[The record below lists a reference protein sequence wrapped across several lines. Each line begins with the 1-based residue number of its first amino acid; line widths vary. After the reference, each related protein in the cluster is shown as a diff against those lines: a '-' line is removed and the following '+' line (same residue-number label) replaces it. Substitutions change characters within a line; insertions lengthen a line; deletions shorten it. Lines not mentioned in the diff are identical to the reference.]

1 MPWLPLIC
9 AASMSQDGGAEEL
22 RAPIQARGLETAP
35 TDPARGTPAPTEVDG
50 VIIVGR
56 RGAAPIAPQAEFGA
70 ADIDAFGADDVGG
83 VIARTLESIGE
94 RGAAIILV
102 NGRRV
107 ADPAMFY
114 GFPPDALVRVEAL
127 PPQAAVLYGVDARR
141 RVLNIV
147 LQQRFTSRDG
157 QLEIT
162 QPTAGGMSG
171 LTGDLR
177 LAAIADDRARQAG
190 VRLTR
195 ETSLRSDERSDY
207 SGAGLGDESVT
218 LRPQSDTLSANA
230 MRTGVLGDWSTTL
243 GANGRLQEARTMSR
257 LQGQSLAR
265 RRTLGS
271 LALSAGLSGQVRAWP
286 VQVGLN
292 AQMSRSDQGG
302 PIGMTAT
309 NTALAATLDASRGLA
324 ELPAGPLLLNLTAG
338 ASRSGS
344 RADFGGERSSRSLTT
359 GDLAVGV
366 NIPLSRATSVGA
378 GARSGRPGP
387 VAVGEASVQ
396 LGANLR
402 RAGGDSGAGGTVSL
416 SWAPLQ
422 RLRFTGAWSTS
433 AEGVSEAQRLAPVV
447 FGAPILVYDF
457 QTGSAGEVLPILGGD
472 PELRAPRLV
481 QRSAGVSVGPL
492 SAWKIA
498 GAANLERAEATD
510 GVGHLPTPTPQLEAV
525 FPERFGRDE
534 TGRLVSID
542 LRPLNLH
549 ALRSEKLSS
558 SLSFAIPLAKEGEG
572 PAGLL
577 RFALNHT
584 WQISNEVILREG
596 LRPLDRLAGDGG
608 GQPGQELSLVL
619 DGRRGSWGGNAAVRW
634 REGYRV
640 RREAGRDGPDDLR
653 VSGLG
658 TVDARLTYRFAA
670 RDSWAAN
677 APPHGRNAGIQVEFG
692 IENLFDAR
700 PRARLGDGR
709 SAPGYRRDD
718 QDPIGRRARLGFK
731 RRF

>member
-1 MPWLPLIC
+1 MPLLPLIC
-9 AASMSQDGGAEEL
+9 AALMSQDGGAVQL
-22 RAPIQARGLETAP
+22 RSPIQARGMETAP
-35 TDPARGTPAPTEVDG
+35 TDPAREAPAPTEVEG
-50 VIIVGR
+50 VVIVGR
-56 RGAAPIAPQAEFGA
+56 RGAAPIAPEAEFGT

-127 PPQAAVLYGVDARR
+127 PPQAAVLYGVDPRR

-147 LQQRFTSRDG
+147 LQQQFTSRDG
-157 QLEIT
+157 HLEAT
-162 QPTAGGMSG
+162 RPTAGGMAG

-177 LAAIADDRARQAG
+177 VAAIADDRARQAG

-207 SGAGLGDESVT
+207 SGAGLGDESLT

-230 MRTGVLGDWSTTL
+230 MRTGALGDWSTTL
-243 GANGRLQEARTMSR
+243 GANGRLQETRMMSR

-265 RRTLGS
+265 RRTIGS
-271 LALSAGLSGQVRAWP
+271 LALSAGLSGQVQAWP
-286 VQVGLN
+286 VQLGLN

-302 PIGMTAT
+302 PIGTTSM

-324 ELPAGPLLLNLTAG
+324 ELPAGPLLLNLTAE
-338 ASRSGS
+338 ASRSRS
-344 RADFGGERSSRSLTT
+344 RADFGGERTTRSLMT

-366 NIPLSRATSVGA
+366 NIPLSRARLAGA
-378 GARSGRPGP
+378 GRPA
-387 VAVGEASVQ
+387 VALGEASVQ

-402 RAGGDSGAGGTVSL
+402 RAGGDSGAGGTISL

-433 AEGVSEAQRLAPVV
+433 TEGVSEAQRLAPVV
-447 FGAPILVYDF
+447 FGAPVLVYDF

-472 PELRAPRLV
+472 PELRSPRLV
-481 QRSAGVSVGPL
+481 QRAAGVSVGPL
-492 SAWKIA
+492 TAWKIA
-498 GAANLERAEATD
+498 GAANLESAEATD

-525 FPERFGRDE
+525 FPERFRRDE
-534 TGRLVSID
+534 AGRLVSID

-549 ALRSEKLSS
+549 AVRSEKLSS
-558 SLSFAIPLAKEGEG
+558 SLSFAVPLAKAGEW

-577 RFALNHT
+577 RIAFNHT
-584 WQISNEVILREG
+584 WQISNEMILREG
-596 LRPLDRLAGDGG
+596 LPPLDRLAGDGG
-608 GQPGQELSLVL
+608 GQPIQELSLVL
-619 DGRRGSWGGNAAVRW
+619 DGRRGPWGGNAAVRW

-653 VSGLG
+653 VSRLG
-658 TVDARLTYRFAA
+658 SVDARLTYQFAA
-670 RDSWAAN
+670 RGSWTAEDL
-677 APPHGRNAGIQVEFG
+677 PQRRNAGIQVEFG

-709 SAPGYRRDD
+709 PAPGYRRDD
-718 QDPIGRRARLGFK
+718 QDPVGRRVRLAMKK
-731 RRF
+731 RF